1 MMEKFEHS
9 YDPLTN
15 IITQRGFVDDKMV
28 TRTESDCSLNLE
40 YATTL
45 RNSDEYSREGIKKGF
60 FHAAHIPAV
69 VVVELMQNGID
80 IYRCSAKEIVAGLKR
95 INKEHLLTTR
105 KQV

>member
-1 MMEKFEHS
+1 MDKFEHI

-15 IITQRGFVDDKMV
+15 VITQRGFVDDKMV
-28 TRTESDCSLNLE
+28 TRTEADCEANLQ
-40 YATTL
+40 YATQL

-69 VVVELMQNGID
+69 VVVELLQNGID
-80 IYRCSAKEIVAGLKR
+80 VYRAPAKEIVAGLKR

-105 KQV
+105 KRV